1 MSKYLFTGHYTAGSW
16 ARLVKGHDDRITK
29 ARALA
34 ESLGGSLDCVY
45 WDAHTG
51 AAHVI
56 ADFPDGVSSLALR
69 TTLLRT
75 GAFADVEAVE
85 LLSQD
90 QLSDSLALTRAAQQF
105 FEAPGA
111 VAVEPALNGHPV

>member
-1 MSKYLFTGHYTAGSW
+1 MSRYLFTGHYTPGSW
-16 ARLVKGHDDRITK
+16 ARLVKGHDDRTTK
-29 ARALA
+29 ARTLA
-34 ESLGGSLDCVY
+34 ESLGGSLDSVY

-56 ADFPDGVSSLALR
+56 ADFPDAVSALALR

-75 GAFADVEAVE
+75 GAFTDVEAVE
-85 LLSQD
+85 LLTQD
-90 QLSDSLALTRAAQQF
+90 QLSDSLAMSRAAQEF

-111 VAVEPALNGHPV
+111 VTVEPAFEGHPV